1 MYVYKIT
8 NKINNK
14 CYIGITKDIVR
25 RFSYHKRVREE
36 ENCKE
41 YDKPLY
47 AAIRKYG
54 IDNFEFSVL
63 EEGLSIEEANLREI
77 ALIKE
82 YNSLTHNH
90 GYNIREGGDLSGT
103 TTRGEQHF
111 FSKLTEEQVKSIIEA
126 RDVLKQRPT
135 KVYKDYEAYVSY
147 AAFEHIWLGHN
158 WKHLQ
163 PEITK
168 FPEYE
173 VRIGEEAS
181 NAKLTEEQAKDIITK
196 RDSGEYLLQEVY
208 EPYKDIIKFSSFQDI
223 WSGRSWKHLQPEAI
237 TTKVHGRAYLTPE
250 QVRTIR
256 TLKGTKSYA
265 VIGLDYGVPASTI
278 CNIINLK
285 AYKNVT

>member
-25 RFSYHKRVREE
+25 RFSYHKRLREK

-54 IDNFEFSVL
+54 IGNFEFSIL

-77 ALIKE
+77 TLIKE

-103 TTRGEQHF
+103 TTRGEQHY
-111 FSKLTEEQVKSIIEA
+111 FSRLTEEQVKSIIEA
-126 RDVLKQRPT
+126 RDILKQRPI
-135 KVYKDYEAYVSY
+135 KVYKDYEAYISY
-147 AAFEHIWLGHN
+147 ATFEHIWLGHN

-163 PEITK
+163 PEIIK

-173 VRIGEEAS
+173 VRIGEEAA
-181 NAKLTEEQAKDIITK
+181 NAKLTEVQVKDIITK

-208 EPYKDIIKFSSFQDI
+208 ESYKDIVKFSSFQDV
-223 WSGRSWKHLQPEAI
+223 WSGRSWRHLQPEAI
-237 TTKVHGRAYLTPE
+237 IAKVHGRAYLTPA
-250 QVRTIR
+250 QVRLIR

-265 VIGLDYGVPASTI
+265 AIGLDYGVPASTI
-278 CNIINLK
+278 SNIINFK
-285 AYKNVT
+285 TYKNVT